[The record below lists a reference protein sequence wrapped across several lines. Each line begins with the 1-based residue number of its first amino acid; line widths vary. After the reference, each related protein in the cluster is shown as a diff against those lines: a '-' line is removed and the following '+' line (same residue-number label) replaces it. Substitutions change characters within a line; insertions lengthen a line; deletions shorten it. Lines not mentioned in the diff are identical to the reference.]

1 MAHRLYRCYNCLDAR
16 EIPGRDFLADKPVCP
31 NCNLDG
37 TPGSRF
43 ENRIVALRTVHFD
56 PPHPSVKGAGVGL
69 PACGGK
75 REGAMMSGD
84 PNAVNC
90 PKCKTTPA
98 FKARKAAW
106 DSTPDDIEIGELE
119 AAALEAARVLKIE
132 NDHLTPAE

>member
-1 MAHRLYRCYNCLDAR
+1 MAHRLYRCYNCPDAR

-31 NCNLDG
+31 ACGLDG
-37 TPGSRF
+37 APGSRF
-43 ENRIVALRTVHFD
+43 ENKIVQLRTVHLD
-56 PPHPSVKGAGVGL
+56 PPHASVKGSGIGS

-90 PKCKTTPA
+90 PKCKESAA

-106 DSTPDDIEIGELE
+106 DSSPDDIDVSDLE
-119 AAALEAARVLKIE
+119 AAALEAARTLKIE
-132 NDHLTPAE
+132 KDPLTPTE